1 MKTLRYAAACVLV
14 VALGAGAATLLL
26 DGSGAQGVLAAGA
39 VALPIQVGAFAVL
52 TRYPLGTTA
61 FMAAWV
67 GGTLVRM
74 VVVGLGG
81 WALVALPD
89 LPPVPTLLGLAA
101 FFFVMLLLE
110 PRFLGLGHR

>member
-1 MKTLRYAAACVLV
+1 VKTLRYAAACGLV
-14 VALGAGAATLLL
+14 VALGAGAAAALL
-26 DGSGAQGVLAAGA
+26 DGRDALGVLAAGA
-39 VALPIQVGAFAVL
+39 LAFPIQVVAFAVL
-52 TRYPLGTTA
+52 ARYPLGTTA

-74 VVVGLGG
+74 VAVGLGG
-81 WALVALPD
+81 WALVVLPD

-110 PRFLGLGHR
+110 PRFLGPGHR

>member
-1 MKTLRYAAACVLV
+1 MLV
-14 VALGAGAATLLL
+14 VALGAVGAALLL
-26 DGSGAQGVLAAGA
+26 DRRGTMGVMAAGV
-39 VALPIQVGAFAVL
+39 VALPIQVAAFAL
-52 TRYPLGTTA
+52 LARHPLGTTA

-74 VVVGLGG
+74 FVVGLAG

-110 PRFLGLGHR
+110 PRFLGLGRR